1 MLKEVFSKKKDDVV
15 PYAQIREVCGENI
28 IDSDDLTRGRT
39 AWRVF
44 NEEDRKEFVRRVV
57 KGIPTEDLRHPVL
70 IAFLVEN
77 VLDRLGYWEHH
88 TTLINQAIQD
98 EIKKRVLA
106 EQTDFDEMYQL
117 ARESYDGAFREL
129 VDR

>member
-1 MLKEVFSKKKDDVV
+1 MLKEVFSKKKSEV
-15 PYAQIREVCGENI
+15 REVCGENI
-28 IDSDDLTRGRT
+28 IDSDDLYRGQT
-39 AWRVF
+39 AYRVF
-44 NEEDRKEFVRRVV
+44 NEEDRQEFVRRVV
-57 KGIPTEDLRHPVL
+57 KHIPTEDLSHPVL

-77 VLDRLGYWEHH
+77 VLDRLGYWKHH

-98 EIKKRVLA
+98 EIKKRVLT